1 MIFLIPVRHYICV
14 VEIIEVIPNTILNFK
29 KEDYEKNY
37 PFTAC
42 ALLCAGTALSQN
54 YKHAIGLRAGGSNAA
69 LTYKQHLNAGNAF
82 EVMAWFGFYEAS
94 SFSAAGLYEWTQ
106 PVINND
112 FNLYYG
118 VGGHLGAA
126 ANKFAI
132 GIDAIVGLEYKIPNA
147 PIAFS
152 LDYKPSVN
160 FMNLNAYGLF
170 DLALGI
176 KFTF

>member
-1 MIFLIPVRHYICV
+1 MKK
-14 VEIIEVIPNTILNFK
+14 IIL
-29 KEDYEKNY
+29 
-37 PFTAC
+37 FTAC
-42 ALLCAGTALSQN
+42 ALLCAGTAFSQN

-82 EVMAWFGFYEAS
+82 
-94 SFSAAGLYEWTQ
+94 EWTQ

>member
-1 MIFLIPVRHYICV
+1 MKK
-14 VEIIEVIPNTILNFK
+14 IIL
-29 KEDYEKNY
+29 
-37 PFTAC
+37 FTAC
-42 ALLCAGTALSQN
+42 ALLCAGTAFSQN

-152 LDYKPSVN
+152 LDYKPSVSLLPELQACHRSPCRRQQRRTHLQAAPECGKR
-160 FMNLNAYGLF
+160 FRSDGMVRIL
-170 DLALGI
+170 
-176 KFTF
+176 

>member
-1 MIFLIPVRHYICV
+1 MKK
-14 VEIIEVIPNTILNFK
+14 IIL
-29 KEDYEKNY
+29 
-37 PFTAC
+37 FTAC

-132 GIDAIVGLEYKIPNA
+132 GTVFSTWLSASNSPSDIPYRLGQVWAVPPCGGAALFFAAGGCVSQINSEREAI
-147 PIAFS
+147 S
-152 LDYKPSVN
+152 
-160 FMNLNAYGLF
+160 
-170 DLALGI
+170 
-176 KFTF
+176 

>member
-1 MIFLIPVRHYICV
+1 MKK
-14 VEIIEVIPNTILNFK
+14 IIL
-29 KEDYEKNY
+29 
-37 PFTAC
+37 FTAC

-132 GIDAIVGLEYKIPNA
+132 GIDAIVGLE
-147 PIAFS
+147 
-152 LDYKPSVN
+152 
-160 FMNLNAYGLF
+160 
-170 DLALGI
+170 
-176 KFTF
+176 

>member
-1 MIFLIPVRHYICV
+1 MKK
-14 VEIIEVIPNTILNFK
+14 IIL
-29 KEDYEKNY
+29 
-37 PFTAC
+37 FTAC
-42 ALLCAGTALSQN
+42 ALLCAGTAFSQN

-132 GIDAIVGLEYKIPNA
+132 G
-147 PIAFS
+147 FS

>member
-1 MIFLIPVRHYICV
+1 MKK
-14 VEIIEVIPNTILNFK
+14 IIL
-29 KEDYEKNY
+29 
-37 PFTAC
+37 FTAC
-42 ALLCAGTALSQN
+42 ALLCAGTAFSQN
-54 YKHAIGLRAGGSNAA
+54 YKHAIGLRAG
-69 LTYKQHLNAGNAF
+69 GNAF

>member
-1 MIFLIPVRHYICV
+1 MKK
-14 VEIIEVIPNTILNFK
+14 IIL
-29 KEDYEKNY
+29 
-37 PFTAC
+37 FTAC

-54 YKHAIGLRAGGSNAA
+54 YKHAISLRAGGSNAA

>member
-1 MIFLIPVRHYICV
+1 MFY
-14 VEIIEVIPNTILNFK
+14 NK
-29 KEDYEKNY
+29 KMKIMKKIVA
-37 PFTAC
+37 FAAC
-42 ALLCAGTALSQN
+42 ALLCAGTAFSQN
-54 YKHAIGLRAGGSNAA
+54 YTHAIGIRAGGSNGAI
-69 LTYKQHLNAGNAF
+69 TYKQHLKAGNAF
-82 EVMAWFGFYEAS
+82 EGMLWLGWEG
-94 SFSAAGLYEWTQ
+94 SFSVAGLYEWTQ

-126 ANKFAI
+126 SKKFAI
-132 GIDAIVGLEYKIPNA
+132 GVDAIVGLEYKIPNA

-152 LDYKPSVN
+152 LDYKPSIN
-160 FMNLNAYGLF
+160 FVDINAWGLW

>member
-1 MIFLIPVRHYICV
+1 MVGITR
-14 VEIIEVIPNTILNFK
+14 
-29 KEDYEKNY
+29 
-37 PFTAC
+37 
-42 ALLCAGTALSQN
+42 
-54 YKHAIGLRAGGSNAA
+54 
-69 LTYKQHLNAGNAF
+69 
-82 EVMAWFGFYEAS
+82 
-94 SFSAAGLYEWTQ
+94 AGLYEWTQ

>member
-1 MIFLIPVRHYICV
+1 MR
-14 VEIIEVIPNTILNFK
+14 
-29 KEDYEKNY
+29 
-37 PFTAC
+37 
-42 ALLCAGTALSQN
+42 
-54 YKHAIGLRAGGSNAA
+54 RAVS
-69 LTYKQHLNAGNAF
+69 
-82 EVMAWFGFYEAS
+82 
-94 SFSAAGLYEWTQ
+94 SAAGLYEWTQ

-170 DLALGI
+170 RPGSRHQIHLLIYRAV
-176 KFTF
+176 